1 MATAE
6 KLCTKC
12 GKNPKAGGDADTN
25 PWCQPCRTEYQR
37 ERKETQ
43 EWRTE
48 RRGIVRGFRAMR
60 EELAAYFRTS
70 GRAFQGP
77 EVAAIIEHLPG
88 PKVAP
93 EDAKP

>member
-1 MATAE
+1 
-6 KLCTKC
+6 
-12 GKNPKAGGDADTN
+12 
-25 PWCQPCRTEYQR
+25 
-37 ERKETQ
+37 
-43 EWRTE
+43 
-48 RRGIVRGFRAMR
+48 MR